1 MICDGFTKYLFF
13 NLEIKIIKYSPI
25 NQQKGHNFV
34 YLQEGIVFVSLII
47 KVQSRL
53 DRLKIF
59 SMTMKPI
66 KKGD

>member
-1 MICDGFTKYLFF
+1 MICDGLAEKIFF
-13 NLEIKIIKYSPI
+13 NFDIMIIKYSPI
-25 NQQKGHNFV
+25 NRQKGHNFV

-66 KKGD
+66 IKGD

>member
-1 MICDGFTKYLFF
+1 MIRDRFTKYFF
-13 NLEIKIIKYSPI
+13 LNFEIKIIKYSPI
-25 NQQKGHNFV
+25 NQQKGHNFE

-53 DRLKIF
+53 DRLKSL
-59 SMTMKPI
+59 SMTMRPI